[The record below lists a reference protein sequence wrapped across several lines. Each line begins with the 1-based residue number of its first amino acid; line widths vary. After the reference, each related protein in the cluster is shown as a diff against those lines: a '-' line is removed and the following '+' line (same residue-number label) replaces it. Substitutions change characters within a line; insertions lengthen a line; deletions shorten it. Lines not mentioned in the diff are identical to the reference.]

1 MPNDNPIILN
11 NPIPD
16 FDETFV
22 PTKET
27 VVNNKVR
34 NEENIFFENDIQVIL
49 PEKNIIVDRK
59 KTKK

>member
-22 PTKET
+22 PPKET

-34 NEENIFFENDIQVIL
+34 NEENIFWKMIF
-49 PEKNIIVDRK
+49 K
-59 KTKK
+59 